1 MNVTEVTANYSEK
14 KQLEQFE
21 PVQMSATFT
30 AEVEEGED
38 PEEVHSKLMQK
49 AKASVGQELHRRVK
63 QYEMDNEV
71 ER

>member
-1 MNVTEVTANYSEK
+1 MNITEVTANYSEK

-30 AEVEEGED
+30 AELEEGED
-38 PEEVHSKLMQK
+38 AAEVHQELMAQ
-49 AKASVGQELHRRVK
+49 AKAAVGQELHRRVK
-63 QYEMDNEV
+63 EYEMENEV